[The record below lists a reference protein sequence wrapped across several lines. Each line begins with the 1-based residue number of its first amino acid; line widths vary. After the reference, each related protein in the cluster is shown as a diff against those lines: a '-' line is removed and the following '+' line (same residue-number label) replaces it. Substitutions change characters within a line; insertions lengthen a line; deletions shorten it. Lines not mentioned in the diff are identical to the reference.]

1 MQHITKRVYPNSKG
15 IFPIVGLSEKLE
27 VLETQG
33 KFIYY
38 VSHEE
43 ILSFPVTCLLGNLFS
58 NFE

>member
-33 KFIYY
+33 KFILLR
-38 VSHEE
+38 VS
-43 ILSFPVTCLLGNLFS
+43 
-58 NFE
+58 